1 MSAPAAPLQLR
12 LCMFLNYCAYAIQL
26 NSVGIAV
33 LQTQR
38 SFGVSLVEASTL
50 AFYKGLGILSG
61 ALIAGSFLKRIGYK
75 RAMLIALAASALVL
89 VAVPVFVSFTAV
101 KAVFLVTGLSYG
113 LMKVALYS
121 TIGLISPG
129 KKEHASLL
137 SFVESFYKIGSLLTF
152 IVFAAFTN
160 NNDPHSTSW
169 SYAYTLLAG
178 LMAVAFVLLVSTPLD
193 ESSVRE
199 DSAKPLYLP
208 FLEMARLAITPVAV
222 TLAFLV
228 FAAIVTEHGFI
239 NWLPTF
245 NTKVMGLVPTLGIQL
260 AGLYAIFAIIGRV
273 GVGFV
278 LKRVAW
284 FPVLVACIAG
294 AAGVLVLGLLAARGV
309 VLSAVADWRE
319 VPLAV
324 WLLPLTGLFVG
335 PIWPVMH
342 SAALTTLPAARHNTL
357 ASLSVVFSSTS
368 GAVGTPLLGVVFHH
382 YGGLVA
388 LAALLVPLAI
398 LAMGIVVLRRVKQA
412 MPAASPA

>member
-1 MSAPAAPLQLR
+1 MSAHAAPLQLR

-33 LQTQR
+33 LQVQR

-61 ALIAGSFLKRIGYK
+61 ALIAGSFLKRIGYR
-75 RAMLIALAASALVL
+75 RAMLIALAASTLVL

-160 NNDPHSTSW
+160 NEDPHSTSW

-178 LMAVAFVLLVSTPLD
+178 LMAVAFGLLWSTPLD

-199 DSAKPLYLP
+199 DPARPLYLP
-208 FLEMARLAITPVAV
+208 ILEMLRLAVTPVAV

-228 FAAIVTEHGFI
+228 FACIVTEHGFI
-239 NWLPTF
+239 NWLPTV

-294 AAGVLVLGLLAARGV
+294 AAGVLGLGLLAARGV
-309 VLSAVADWRE
+309 ALSGVADWRE

-382 YGGLVA
+382 YGGLAA
-388 LAALLVPLAI
+388 LAALFVPLAI
-398 LAMGIVVLRRVKQA
+398 LVGGTLALRRIKLRA
-412 MPAASPA
+412 ETAPAA